1 MGDKMKKTKIVC
13 SIGPA
18 SVNPDIMEQMVNE
31 GMNTARINFSHADFN
46 NALEIVNSVKE
57 VRKRT
62 GKNIG
67 LLFDTK
73 GPEFR
78 NDEVVSS
85 GIELVKDNTI
95 RVVKE
100 HVLGDENRIS
110 VNHPEALD
118 SVKVGDSIL
127 LENGLMRIDVISK
140 EDDGVTCKV
149 VNGGLLGSKK
159 SLNVPGVHLKV
170 PFMSEKDR
178 NDIIFACQNEG
189 DFLAASF
196 VSCKED
202 VLEIRKIIEEQ
213 GSDMKIISKIENT
226 TAIKNIEEIIE
237 VSDGIM
243 VARGDLGV
251 EASMEDLPRYQ
262 KDIIKRCRAH
272 SKFVIVATEML
283 ESMKENFR
291 PTRAEVSDVA
301 NAVLDGTDAV
311 MLSGETT
318 VGKYPIEVVKTMANI
333 CEKQE
338 EYASYDRNYDFNRK
352 NNIVEMVATSAVMSA
367 NELEAKLIVTGTLS
381 GYTARKLSNMKP
393 NCTIFATCLDEKV
406 ARSLS
411 LYYGVETKVVEF
423 FKSTDDMI
431 DNSIN
436 EAKKLFDLKEKD
448 LVVVTGGFTENMYE
462 THNTNLMKIVEVK

>member
-1 MGDKMKKTKIVC
+1 MKKTKIVC
-13 SIGPA
+13 SIGP
-18 SVNPDIMEQMVNE
+18 SSINPDIMEKMVQE
-31 GMNTARINFSHADFN
+31 GMNVARINFSHAGYEN
-46 NALEIVNSVKE
+46 CNEIINSVKE

-78 NDEVVSS
+78 NDEVVEG
-85 GIELVKDNTI
+85 GIELIEGNTI
-95 RVVKE
+95 RVVKN
-100 HVLGDENRIS
+100 HITGDKEKFS
-110 VNHPEALD
+110 VNHPEAID
-118 SVKVGDSIL
+118 SINVNDYIL
-127 LENGLMRIDVISK
+127 LENGLMKIQVISK

-149 VNGGLLGSKK
+149 ISGGNLGSKK

-178 NDIIFACQNEG
+178 EDIIFACKNDG

-202 VLEIRKIIEEQ
+202 VEEIRKIIEEQ
-213 GSDMKIISKIENT
+213 GSEMKIISKIENT
-226 TAIKNIEEIIE
+226 MAIRNIEDIID

-251 EASMEDLPRYQ
+251 EASMEDLPHYQ
-262 KDIIKRCRAH
+262 KDIIRRCRAH

-283 ESMKENFR
+283 ESMKENLR

-318 VGKYPIEVVKTMANI
+318 VGKYPVEVVSTMADI

-338 EYASYDRNYDFNRK
+338 KYVHFDRNYEFSRK
-352 NNIVEMVATSAVMSA
+352 NNIVETIATSAVASA

-393 NCTIFATCLDEKV
+393 DCFIFSTCHEEKV

-411 LYYGVETKVVEF
+411 LYYGVETDVIEF
-423 FKSTDDMI
+423 FKSTDEMI

-436 EAKKLFDLKEKD
+436 HAKDKFDLKPGD

-462 THNTNLMKIVEVK
+462 KHTTNLMKIVKIK

>member
-1 MGDKMKKTKIVC
+1 MKKTKIIC
-13 SIGPA
+13 SIGP
-18 SVNPDIMEQMVNE
+18 SSQNPDIMEEMVNV
-31 GMNTARINFSHADFN
+31 GMNVARINFSHATYD
-46 NALEIVNSVKE
+46 NASEIINSVIA

-78 NDEVVSS
+78 NDEVVEN
-85 GIELVKDNTI
+85 GIDLVEGNTI

-100 HVLGDENRIS
+100 HVIGNNDRFS

-118 SVKVGDSIL
+118 SIKEGDCIL
-127 LENGLMRIDVISK
+127 LENGLMKIEVISK
-140 EDDGVTCKV
+140 EDDGITCKV
-149 VNGGLLGSKK
+149 ISGGNLGSKK

-170 PFMSEKDR
+170 PFMSDKDR
-178 NDIIFACQNEG
+178 EDIIFACKNDG

-202 VLEIRKIIEEQ
+202 VLEIKKIIEEQ
-213 GSDMKIISKIENT
+213 GTEMKIISKIENT
-226 TAIKNIEEIIE
+226 TAIKNIDEIIE
-237 VSDGIM
+237 ESDGIM

-251 EASMEDLPRYQ
+251 EASMEDLPHYQ
-262 KDIIKRCRAH
+262 KEIIKKCREH

-283 ESMKENFR
+283 ESMKENLR

-301 NAVLDGTDAV
+301 NAMLDGTDAV

-318 VGKYPIEVVKTMANI
+318 VGKYPIEVVKIMADI

-338 EYASYDRNYDFNRK
+338 MYAVFDRNYNFHRK
-352 NNIVEMVATSAVMSA
+352 NNIVETVATSAVLA
-367 NELEAKLIVTGTLS
+367 ADDLDAKLIITGTLS

-393 NCTIFATCLDEKV
+393 ESIIFATCHEEKV
-406 ARSLS
+406 ARMLS
-411 LYYGVETKVVEF
+411 LNYGVETEVIDFYKN
-423 FKSTDDMI
+423 TDDMI
-431 DNSIN
+431 NNSIN
-436 EAKKLFDLKEKD
+436 IAKEKFKLKEND

-462 THNTNLMKIVEVK
+462 KHTTNLMKIVKIK

>member
-1 MGDKMKKTKIVC
+1 MKKTKIVC

-18 SVNPDIMEQMVNE
+18 SIDPDVMTQMVLE
-31 GMNTARINFSHADFN
+31 GMNVARINFSHAGYEN
-46 NALEIVNSVKE
+46 SLEIVNSVKE

-62 GKNIG
+62 NKNIG

-78 NDEVVSS
+78 NDEVIDG
-85 GIELVKDNTI
+85 GIELKEGNTI
-95 RVVKE
+95 RVVKG
-100 HVLGDENRIS
+100 HVVGDDEKFS
-110 VNHPEALD
+110 VNHPEAIESLEI
-118 SVKVGDSIL
+118 GNNIL
-127 LENGLMRIDVISK
+127 LENGLMKIEVISK
-140 EDDGVTCKV
+140 EEDGVTCKV
-149 VNGGLLGSKK
+149 INGGVLGSKK

-178 NDIIFACQNEG
+178 EDIIFACKNNG

-202 VLEIRKIIEEQ
+202 VEEIRKIIEEQ
-213 GSDMKIISKIENT
+213 GSNMKIISKIENT
-226 TAIKNIEEIIE
+226 TAIKNIEDIID

-251 EASMEDLPRYQ
+251 EASMEDLPHYQ

-283 ESMKENFR
+283 ESMKENLR

-318 VGKYPIEVVKTMANI
+318 LGKYPTEVVKYMAEICATAENI
-333 CEKQE
+333 MIKTL
-338 EYASYDRNYDFNRK
+338 
-352 NNIVEMVATSAVMSA
+352 IMIIMV
-367 NELEAKLIVTGTLS
+367 K
-381 GYTARKLSNMKP
+381 
-393 NCTIFATCLDEKV
+393 
-406 ARSLS
+406 
-411 LYYGVETKVVEF
+411 
-423 FKSTDDMI
+423 
-431 DNSIN
+431 
-436 EAKKLFDLKEKD
+436 
-448 LVVVTGGFTENMYE
+448 
-462 THNTNLMKIVEVK
+462 

>member
-1 MGDKMKKTKIVC
+1 MKKTKIVC

-18 SVNPDIMEQMVNE
+18 SIDPNIMEEMVNE
-31 GMNTARINFSHADFN
+31 GMNVARINFSHAGYDN
-46 NALEIVNSVKE
+46 CNEIIKSVNE
-57 VRKRT
+57 VRERT

-78 NDEVVSS
+78 NDEVIDG
-85 GIELVKDNTI
+85 GIELVEGNTI

-100 HVLGDENRIS
+100 HVVGDNNRFS
-110 VNHPEALD
+110 VNHPEAID
-118 SVKVGDSIL
+118 SIEIGNFIL
-127 LENGLMRIDVISK
+127 LENGLMKIEVISK
-140 EDDGVTCKV
+140 EEDGITCKV
-149 VNGGLLGSKK
+149 ISGGNLGSKK
-159 SLNVPGVHLKV
+159 SLNVPGVHLNV
-170 PFMSEKDR
+170 PFMSDKDR
-178 NDIIFACQNEG
+178 EDIIFACQNDG

-196 VSCKED
+196 VSCAND
-202 VLEIRKIIEEQ
+202 VLEIKKIIDEQ
-213 GSDMKIISKIENT
+213 GSEMKIISKIENT
-226 TAIKNIEEIIE
+226 MAINNIEEIIS

-251 EASMEDLPRYQ
+251 EASMEDLPHYQ

-283 ESMKENFR
+283 ESMKENLR

-318 VGKYPIEVVKTMANI
+318 VGKYPINVVKTMADI
-333 CEKQE
+333 CERQE
-338 EYASYDRNYDFNRK
+338 KYVKFDRNYDFDRK
-352 NNIVEMVATSAVMSA
+352 NNIVEMVATSAVASA
-367 NELEAKLIVTGTLS
+367 NELDASLIVTGTLS

-393 NCTIFATCLDEKV
+393 DCIIFSTCHEAKV

-411 LYYGVETKVVEF
+411 LYYGVETQVIEF
-423 FKSTDDMI
+423 YKSTDEMI
-431 DNSIN
+431 DNSIKI
-436 EAKKLFDLKEKD
+436 AKERFNLSEGE
-448 LVVVTGGFTENMYE
+448 LVVVTGGFTENMFE
-462 THNTNLMKIVEVK
+462 QHTTNLMKIVKIK

>member
-1 MGDKMKKTKIVC
+1 MKKTKIVC

-18 SVNPDIMEQMVNE
+18 SIDPNVMEEMVKE
-31 GMNTARINFSHADFN
+31 GMNVARINFSHAGYDN
-46 NALEIVNSVKE
+46 CKEIINSVNE
-57 VRKRT
+57 VRNRT

-78 NDEVVSS
+78 NDEVIDG
-85 GIELVKDNTI
+85 GIELVEGNTI

-100 HVLGDENRIS
+100 HVVGDSNRFS
-110 VNHPEALD
+110 VNHPEAID
-118 SVKVGDSIL
+118 SIEIGNFIL
-127 LENGLMRIDVISK
+127 LENGLMKIEVISK
-140 EDDGVTCKV
+140 EEDGVTCKV
-149 VNGGLLGSKK
+149 ISGGNLGSKK
-159 SLNVPGVHLKV
+159 SLNVPGVHLNV
-170 PFMSEKDR
+170 PFMSDKDR
-178 NDIIFACQNEG
+178 EDIIFACQNEG

-196 VSCKED
+196 VSCAND
-202 VLEIRKIIEEQ
+202 VLEIKKIIDEQ

-226 TAIKNIEEIIE
+226 MAINNIEEIIS

-251 EASMEDLPRYQ
+251 EASMEDLPHYQ

-283 ESMKENFR
+283 ESMKENLR

-318 VGKYPIEVVKTMANI
+318 VGKYPVNVVKTMADI
-333 CEKQE
+333 CERQE
-338 EYASYDRNYDFNRK
+338 KYVKFDRNYDFDRK
-352 NNIVEMVATSAVMSA
+352 NNIVEMVATSAVASA
-367 NELEAKLIVTGTLS
+367 NELDASLIVTGTLS

-393 NCTIFATCLDEKV
+393 DCIIFSTCHEARV

-411 LYYGVETKVVEF
+411 LYYGVETQVIEF
-423 FKSTDDMI
+423 YKSTDEMI

-436 EAKKLFDLKEKD
+436 IAKERFNLSEGE
-448 LVVVTGGFTENMYE
+448 LVVVTGGFTENMFE
-462 THNTNLMKIVEVK
+462 QHTTNLMKIVKIK